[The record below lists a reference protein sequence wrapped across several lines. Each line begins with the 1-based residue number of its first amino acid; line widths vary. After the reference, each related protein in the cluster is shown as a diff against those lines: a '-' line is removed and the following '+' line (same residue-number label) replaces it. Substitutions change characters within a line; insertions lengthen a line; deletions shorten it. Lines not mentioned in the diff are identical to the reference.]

1 MKKQVLVAAG
11 VCLVQTFALAQV
23 TTVRGVV
30 SDATTGEPVIG
41 ANIVVKGHSGVGAV
55 TDLSGKFVL
64 NAPKGAKELLVS
76 YIGYKSLTM
85 PIKSNLVI
93 KLEPDNSLLDDVVV
107 TAVGITRTQKS
118 LGYSTQKVSAKD
130 LSSPIM
136 IMMSVGELSSMVSLI
151 SLGMRG
157 IRLIPIMVRLP
168 CGQLL
173 RKTICL
179 SSSVQA

>member
-130 LSSPIM
+130 LSSTRIADVNNAL
-136 IMMSVGELSSMVSLI
+136 VGKVSGVRFIGGSGATFNPGKIVL
-151 SLGMRG
+151 RG
-157 IRLIPIMVRLP
+157 TNNLTPRR
-168 CGQLL
+168 
-173 RKTICL
+173 
-179 SSSVQA
+179 

>member
-23 TTVRGVV
+23 TTVRGVI

-118 LGYSTQKVSAKD
+118 LGYSTQKVRLRTSLAHVSPM
-130 LSSPIM
+130 LIMPWLVRFRACVSSEVRARP
-136 IMMSVGELSSMVSLI
+136 LTL
-151 SLGMRG
+151 
-157 IRLIPIMVRLP
+157 VRLFYVE
-168 CGQLL
+168 Q
-173 RKTICL
+173 II
-179 SSSVQA
+179 